1 MNNKKYAHWIS
12 GGLLVLATTA
22 AQADLLIY
30 TASLSGAAEATP
42 NASPGFGSAT
52 VTIDT
57 VSHTMLV
64 DVMFDA
70 LMGLTTAAHI
80 HCCTAA
86 AATGTAGVASAV
98 PNFPGFP
105 TGVSAGSY
113 NASFDLTLASSWNGT
128 FITANGGTTAGAEA
142 ALLAGL
148 DDELAYLNIHSNL
161 FPAGEIRGFLTRAIP
176 EPTALTLLGLG
187 LGGLLGC
194 WAGGGAERERAYI
207 PAHTS
212 AAASTWIGALA
223 AA

>member
-86 AATGTAGVASAV
+86 AATGTAGVATVV

-105 TGVSAGSY
+105 TTVSAGNY
-113 NASFDLTLASSWNGT
+113 NASFDLTQVSSWNLA
-128 FITANGGTTAGAEA
+128 FINANGGTTAGAEA
-142 ALLAGL
+142 ALMAGL
-148 DDELAYLNIHSNL
+148 DDEMAYLNIHSDL
-161 FPAGEIRGFLTRAIP
+161 FLAGEIRGFLTREIP

-187 LGGLLGC
+187 LGGLLG
-194 WAGGGAERERAYI
+194 WRRR
-207 PAHTS
+207 
-212 AAASTWIGALA
+212 
-223 AA
+223 

>member
-86 AATGTAGVASAV
+86 AATGTAGVATVV

-105 TGVSAGSY
+105 TTVSAGSY
-113 NASFDLTLASSWNGT
+113 NASFDLTQVSSWNLA
-128 FITANGGTTAGAEA
+128 FINANGGTTAGAEA
-142 ALLAGL
+142 ALMAGL
-148 DDELAYLNIHSNL
+148 DDEMAYLNIHSDL
-161 FPAGEIRGFLTRAIP
+161 FLAGEIRGFLTREIP

-187 LGGLLGC
+187 LGGLLG
-194 WAGGGAERERAYI
+194 WRRR
-207 PAHTS
+207 
-212 AAASTWIGALA
+212 
-223 AA
+223 